1 MKRPSKLLSAVAAL
15 AAVGTLTLSAA
26 QLASAQEPRTR
37 HGFWGAFG
45 LGYGSN
51 SLSCSG
57 GCTFNSGSRG
67 GGPTASIK
75 LGGTPKPS
83 VRLGGEVNVWVKDV
97 GSGVTE
103 TVGNVSAAVYLYP
116 SPRSGFFVK
125 GGVGLASF
133 QLSQGNSSVSADGI
147 GLLAGL
153 GYDIRL
159 SNKVSLSPI
168 ANVYFGRD
176 GDLKDG
182 STVVIPGI
190 KHTIVDFGLSLQYN

>member
-1 MKRPSKLLSAVAAL
+1 MIRRPPRS
-15 AAVGTLTLSAA
+15 TLFPYTTLFRS
-26 QLASAQEPRTR
+26 
-37 HGFWGAFG
+37 

-133 QLSQGNSSVSADGI
+133 QLSQGSSSVSADGI

-182 STVVIPGI
+182 STVVRSEE
-190 KHTIVDFGLSLQYN
+190 HTSELQSRLHLVCRLLLEKKKT

>member
-1 MKRPSKLLSAVAAL
+1 MSGNWKLARVLWTL
-15 AAVGTLTLSAA
+15 VGALTLGVA

-45 LGYGSN
+45 LGYGAN

-57 GCTFNSGSRG
+57 GCTFNSDAKG
-67 GGPTASIK
+67 GGVTASIK
-75 LGGTPKPS
+75 MGGTPKSS

-103 TVGNVSAAVYLYP
+103 TVGNISAAVYLYP
-116 SPRSGFFVK
+116 GLRSGFFVK
-125 GGVGLASF
+125 GGVGLGSF
-133 QLSQGNSSVSADGI
+133 QLSQGSSSVSADGI

-168 ANVYFGRD
+168 ANFYFGRD

-190 KHTIVDFGLSLQYN
+190 KHAIVDFGLSVQYN

>member
-1 MKRPSKLLSAVAAL
+1 MTARAFWAL
-15 AAVGTLTLSAA
+15 VGTLTLSAA

-51 SLSCSG
+51 SLSCSS
-57 GCTFNSGSRG
+57 GCTFNSGSKG

-75 LGGTPKPS
+75 LGGTPSPS

-103 TVGNVSAAVYLYP
+103 TVGNVSAAVYFYP

-133 QLSQGNSSVSADGI
+133 QLSQGSSSASANGI
-147 GLLAGL
+147 GFLAGL

-168 ANVYFGRD
+168 ANVYFGHD

-190 KHTIVDFGLSLQYN
+190 QHAIVDFGLSVQYN

>member
-1 MKRPSKLLSAVAAL
+1 MTTRAFWAL
-15 AAVGTLTLSAA
+15 VGTLTLSAA
-26 QLASAQEPRTR
+26 QLGSAQEPRTR

-45 LGYGSN
+45 LGYGAN

-57 GCTFNSGSRG
+57 GCTFNSDAKG
-67 GGPTASIK
+67 GGVTASIK

-103 TVGNVSAAVYLYP
+103 TVGNISAAVYLYP
-116 SPRSGFFVK
+116 APRRGFFVK

-133 QLSQGNSSVSADGI
+133 QLSQGNSSVSADGL
-147 GLLAGL
+147 GFLAGL

-168 ANVYFGRD
+168 ANIYFGRD

-190 KHTIVDFGLSLQYN
+190 KHAIVDFGLSLQYN